1 MELQM
6 RAEATD
12 ARERR
17 IEKTRDFL
25 RGYRLCLD
33 MLQLRRY
40 ERKRVREIQEEFSCE
55 DLLAGSEA
63 YWRARMFE
71 INTLLSQMKNGR
83 EKMLLYYH
91 YVRGESI
98 EHAAS
103 ILGFSRR
110 TGYRVHEKGLLSASY
125 VLERLK
131 KREGI
136 AFFAE

>member
-1 MELQM
+1 MESVVNGSVSE
-6 RAEATD
+6 RA
-12 ARERR
+12 RR
-17 IEKTRDFL
+17 AEKTRDFL
-25 RGYRLCLD
+25 CGYQLCVD

-40 ERKRVREIQEEFSCE
+40 ERKRARSMEEEFDCE

-71 INTLLSQMKNGR
+71 INTLLSEMKNGR
-83 EKMLLYYH
+83 EKMLLYYR

-110 TGYRVHEKGLLSASY
+110 TGYRVHERALVTASY
-125 VLERLK
+125 VLERMK

-136 AFFAE
+136 AYFSE

>member
-1 MELQM
+1 MDTVL
-6 RAEATD
+6 
-12 ARERR
+12 RERR
-17 IEKTRDFL
+17 VEKTRDFL
-25 RGYRLCLD
+25 CGYQLCLD

-40 ERKRVREIQEEFSCE
+40 ERKRARAIEEEFDCE

-71 INTLLSQMKNGR
+71 IHTLLAEMKNGR
-83 EKMLLYYH
+83 EKMLLYYR

-110 TGYRVHEKGLLSASY
+110 TGYRVHEKALATASY

-131 KREGI
+131 KREGVD
-136 AFFAE
+136 FFAE